1 MKSELNKPGKINL
14 EMGNWGKLSSNLW
27 IRISDENF
35 QKLEQIQKDYR
46 LNNIEEVRNLLV
58 NENAIDCLAIK
69 SKENANQM
77 YDRVCQSKSPAN
89 N

>member
-1 MKSELNKPGKINL
+1 
-14 EMGNWGKLSSNLW
+14 MGNWGKLSSNLW